1 MPEKPKVLGWFKVF
15 CGFMGLFHLLLVPL
29 PLVLFNQPGLD
40 FSPDERFEVLFL
52 SAISLPLSL
61 LFWFGTVWDHKPWHW
76 IYGIVLIGLTLT
88 SCCCFPVSIPLLI
101 CWLKPEVKAHFNR

>member
-1 MPEKPKVLGWFKVF
+1 VLGWFKVF

-61 LFWFGTVWDHKPWHW
+61 LFWFGIVWDYKPWHW
-76 IYGIVLIGLTLT
+76 IYGIVRIGLTPVAAV
-88 SCCCFPVSIPLLI
+88 SPFPSLCSFAGSSP
-101 CWLKPEVKAHFNR
+101 R